1 MTNINS
7 NLNEHMKRDAATL
20 LYGNAVAGIAI
31 TLLTSSFLVFAF
43 SYPVIDVYKLVWWCG
58 MFTLLLIRSI
68 DTLWWN
74 LKLKHSDFDGEA
86 SVKRFAF
93 GANITAI
100 MWSIYLIYSTTHS
113 NEMELTSTIIAV
125 ASMAGGSVAV
135 LNAHKFTTLFFP
147 FALLFPGSIALLLS
161 GIYSLQLLGIL
172 GFSFTIVIL
181 AIAKKS
187 ADFTLHTLFLKNE
200 NSVLIHQ
207 MEEKVKQR
215 TQKIFELS
223 NIDPLTGLYNRSAFL
238 NQLKT
243 LTLSPANSFALL
255 FIDLDGFKK
264 INDVNGHK
272 IGDEILRNTATRI
285 NTFTEDSSFVCR
297 WGGDE
302 FLIAFESID
311 EANAINKSEQ
321 LITILSQPHISEAG
335 SLSVGATVG
344 IVLYPEHA
352 ESEDR
357 LIQLADMAMYHQK
370 NEMRSKVCVFSEE
383 MEKSYFNDLYLKNAL
398 TDAIEHDQLRL
409 VFQPIINAKDLKVVA
424 FEALLRW
431 QLDGEN
437 VDTQKFIDIAEQYS
451 LINEIGTWVLNHACY
466 QAAQWDGLGV
476 CVNVS
481 VIQLQQGQF
490 VDIVKKAL
498 ASSSLAPEFLN
509 IEITE
514 SVFASDLA
522 FISKQIKRL
531 QAIGVKVSMDD
542 FGTGYSSLSVMQDL
556 AVDIVKIDRSF
567 VNKLDN
573 NENAIISAIMNI
585 SSSLNFLV
593 VAEGVETVQQEKVLL
608 ELGVHYLQGYYY
620 AKPLEVGHIK
630 GYLDENYKQTSR

>member
-1 MTNINS
+1 
-7 NLNEHMKRDAATL
+7 MKRDAATL

-172 GFSFTIVIL
+172 GFSFSIVIL

-302 FLIAFESID
+302 FLIAF
-311 EANAINKSEQ
+311 
-321 LITILSQPHISEAG
+321 
-335 SLSVGATVG
+335 
-344 IVLYPEHA
+344 
-352 ESEDR
+352 
-357 LIQLADMAMYHQK
+357 
-370 NEMRSKVCVFSEE
+370 
-383 MEKSYFNDLYLKNAL
+383 
-398 TDAIEHDQLRL
+398 
-409 VFQPIINAKDLKVVA
+409 
-424 FEALLRW
+424 
-431 QLDGEN
+431 
-437 VDTQKFIDIAEQYS
+437 
-451 LINEIGTWVLNHACY
+451 
-466 QAAQWDGLGV
+466 
-476 CVNVS
+476 
-481 VIQLQQGQF
+481 
-490 VDIVKKAL
+490 
-498 ASSSLAPEFLN
+498 
-509 IEITE
+509 
-514 SVFASDLA
+514 
-522 FISKQIKRL
+522 ISKQIKRL

-593 VAEGVETVQQEKVLL
+593 VAEGVETIQQEKVLL